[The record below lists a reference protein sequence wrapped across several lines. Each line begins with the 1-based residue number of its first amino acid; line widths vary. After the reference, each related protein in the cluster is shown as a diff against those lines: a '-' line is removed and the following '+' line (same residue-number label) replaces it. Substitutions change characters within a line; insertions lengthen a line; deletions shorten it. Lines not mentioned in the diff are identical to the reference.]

1 MTQVIGTTNEPEC
14 RPSDSNHGRREL
26 TIHRDQRH
34 AGCRPWGPDLA
45 CRSVW
50 TFTDYFG
57 KAKLA
62 VMSGVGNFYTT
73 EQAARRLGVTVRR
86 VQQMLDDGDLTRLAR
101 GLVDAASLDRY
112 AATGASG
119 RTRVWAE
126 HTAWG
131 AIALLSG
138 VQPNWLGSAQASRL
152 RTALRATTDTADL
165 VARVHDRAVVRSYAG
180 HPVARKRLQTGI
192 VSTEVAGLG
201 LVDANRAG
209 ANFSGTGTLDAGA
222 PPNSVDGYLAAETLD
237 STVLFLGLIE
247 DPSGPITLRV
257 TGFDISIVRE
267 LAESKTAILA
277 ALDAATSLDPRERG
291 VGRQVLAAT
300 LAEYRR

>member
-1 MTQVIGTTNEPEC
+1 
-14 RPSDSNHGRREL
+14 
-26 TIHRDQRH
+26 
-34 AGCRPWGPDLA
+34 
-45 CRSVW
+45 
-50 TFTDYFG
+50 
-57 KAKLA
+57 
-62 VMSGVGNFYTT
+62 MSGRSDFYTT
-73 EQAARRLGVTVRR
+73 EEAARRLGVTVRR

-112 AATGASG
+112 AATGARG

-138 VQPNWLGSAQASRL
+138 VHPIWLGPAQASRL

-165 VARVHDRAVVRSYAG
+165 VARVHDRAVVRTYTG
-180 HPVARKRLQTGI
+180 HPVARERLRNDL
-192 VSTEVAGLG
+192 VSTDVAALG

-209 ANFSGTGTLDAGA
+209 ATFSGTGTLAAGA
-222 PPNSVDGYLAAETLD
+222 LPNSVDGYLAADTLD
-237 STVLFLGLIE
+237 STILFLGLIE

-257 TGFDISIVRE
+257 TGFDINIVRD
-267 LAESKTAILA
+267 LAESRTAVLA

-291 VGRQVLAAT
+291 VGGRVLAAT

>member
-1 MTQVIGTTNEPEC
+1 
-14 RPSDSNHGRREL
+14 
-26 TIHRDQRH
+26 
-34 AGCRPWGPDLA
+34 
-45 CRSVW
+45 
-50 TFTDYFG
+50 
-57 KAKLA
+57 
-62 VMSGVGNFYTT
+62 MSGLRDFYTT
-73 EQAARRLGVTVRR
+73 EEVARRLGITVRR

-112 AATGASG
+112 AATGAGG

-138 VQPNWLGSAQASRL
+138 VSPSWLGPAQASRL

-165 VARVHDRAVVRSYAG
+165 VARVRDRAVVRTYTG
-180 HPVARKRLQTGI
+180 HPVARKRLHHDI
-192 VSTEVAGLG
+192 VSTDVAGLG

-222 PPNSVDGYLAAETLD
+222 PPDSVDGYLAADTLD
-237 STVLFLGLIE
+237 STVQVFGLIE

-257 TGFDISIVRE
+257 TRFDISIVQD
-267 LAESKTAILA
+267 LAASKTAALA

-291 VGRQVLAAT
+291 VGGRVLAAT